1 MSKYTIEGNVNFQD
15 ELFKMLNEDS
25 DDEDADNLCQITG
38 LPLTDK
44 HVTLECNHRFNYVS
58 LYNEIYKQKYVFK
71 TYNPNTF
78 TKEEMDVFL
87 KCKPDY
93 FIKCPY
99 CRNIQFSILPYYK
112 ELELK
117 KIWGINSDSKSSDEK
132 SCYELW
138 LGCHSFTMYG
148 ATFMPGKCCTTSYN
162 CLQKYVAHIPTTQLT
177 YCQSHY
183 KYELK
188 CVNMGIKLALQ
199 KEKEKEKEK
208 KKQAKIDANNE
219 KIKLLEEKNA
229 ERLVQGLPPLK
240 RLPSVKIDAVNEV
253 SCKALLKSGSNKGK
267 PCSCKKIFENE
278 LCVRHFNALNKI

>member
-15 ELFKMLNEDS
+15 ELYKMLNEDS
-25 DDEDADNLCQITG
+25 DDEDVTNLCQITG

-58 LYNEIYKQKYVFK
+58 LYNEIYKQKHVFK

-99 CRNIQFSILPYYK
+99 CRNIQFSVLPYYK
-112 ELELK
+112 ELGLK
-117 KIWGINSDSKSSDEK
+117 KIRGINSESKSSDEK
-132 SCYELW
+132 GCYELW
-138 LGCHSFTMYG
+138 LDCHSFTMYG

-162 CLQKYVAHIPTTQLT
+162 CLQKYVAPIPNTQLT

-188 CVNMGIKLALQ
+188 CFNMNIKLALQ
-199 KEKEKEKEK
+199 NEKER
-208 KKQAKIDANNE
+208 KKQEKINAINE
-219 KIKLLEEKNA
+219 KTKLLEEKNA

-240 RLPSVKIDAVNEV
+240 RLPSVKINVTNEV
-253 SCKALLKSGSNKGK
+253 SCKAVLKSGPNKGK
-267 PCSCKKIFENE
+267 QCSCKKLHGHE
-278 LCVRHFNALNKI
+278 LCARHFNATTKT